1 MQATLL
7 KTRCIFCS
15 RRLSR
20 TEGESILAQE
30 TIFGW
35 DARRSAGE
43 ASRSLGHEASPDT
56 DAADSGVGG
65 SLKDTLGELALDSS
79 GTAASVS
86 SDGAGDDIK
95 AGAAGA
101 AGGRSKKVSKAAGA
115 SCSRDKKS
123 QKEDVTVE
131 GAHKPERLRLNSD
144 SSRSDKRKK
153 TGPDK
158 SSSLEREKK
167 PGLNV
172 MLNKGGEKTGVSGKI
187 SPVVGPSSS
196 REKSPEASKRKKHS
210 STETPA
216 LKKSKAPDTSR
227 KDSESQKD
235 HMSSIKDSEVSKKE
249 KTPEI
254 SSLKYKTFDKK
265 EKTPEPPKS
274 ARGISRLQGFG
285 KETASKNSDKKSK
298 LDVSKIPLDKS
309 ISTPAEVALKVSPK
323 VPPKHTKHDLMH
335 QKPNIPQGMKGKSLG
350 KTKAKDDSELN
361 KKDSKISS
369 HVAEIERKSS
379 FRRPKRFDK
388 SMRDSIHLKDKIAPT
403 IQTRTEDRRKKDD
416 KKIEDN
422 PTERPKS
429 WLFENNP
436 FRKQDLVQNSP
447 DKINK
452 FDKPKEPYS
461 FEKECKLSSSPEKRK
476 KSWGTKT
483 NAGTD
488 AVSEDEKP
496 EGKHKD
502 VVAKSKIGKS
512 SENRENECKENSDQS
527 RGKEEKTGKKKG
539 KLSDFPSV
547 SNPNLTLSEKSNG
560 VNSNESTLE
569 RRAVKRHRILIEPL
583 TEKLD
588 KIAISVADKVS
599 ADSELK
605 TKPKENSE
613 PANSRKIER
622 RPLSDEKKSNAFS
635 CIAKQKPESL
645 VKGSSDRS
653 VNKQSS
659 AVSNGNP
666 KEGLNSDISFG
677 SKSENTKSSVDQNEG
692 KSSAFG
698 ATFIKTN
705 PFKLVSFNAAGAE
718 NKPSRKIQSPK
729 SDSSENTGESS
740 SSKPPTPTKQKGF
753 SLFRKGSD
761 KRKDSKS
768 PTPDPKSKGLFR
780 RGSDKNKNK
789 SAATQSNHKGSVDKK
804 ANSKKPPSPKVDLKA
819 ANNADEE
826 SISASPRDESDM
838 KILSLIKKGN
848 GATSAGSHLEPPS
861 HSSASPSVSPSL
873 RRRGEP
879 PEQQYKSRFAAMKAM
894 WHKTH

>member
-1 MQATLL
+1 M
-7 KTRCIFCS
+7 
-15 RRLSR
+15 
-20 TEGESILAQE
+20 
-30 TIFGW
+30 
-35 DARRSAGE
+35 
-43 ASRSLGHEASPDT
+43 
-56 DAADSGVGG
+56 
-65 SLKDTLGELALDSS
+65 
-79 GTAASVS
+79 S
-86 SDGAGDDIK
+86 SDGAGDGIK

-131 GAHKPERLRLNSD
+131 GAHKPDRLRLNSD

-172 MLNKGGEKTGVSGKI
+172 ILNTDGEKTGVSGKI
-187 SPVVGPSSS
+187 SPVVPSSS
-196 REKSPEASKRKKHS
+196 REKSPETSKRKKHS

-235 HMSSIKDSEVSKKE
+235 HVSSIKDSEVSKKE

-274 ARGISRLQGFG
+274 ARGIGRLQGFG
-285 KETASKNSDKKSK
+285 KETASKNSDKNSK

-323 VPPKHTKHDLMH
+323 FPPKHTKHDLIRK
-335 QKPNIPQGMKGKSLG
+335 KPNIPQGVKGKSLG

-452 FDKPKEPYS
+452 FDKPKEPNS
-461 FEKECKLSSSPEKRK
+461 FEKERKLSSSLEKRK

-488 AVSEDEKP
+488 AVLEDEKP
-496 EGKHKD
+496 ESKHKD
-502 VVAKSKIGKS
+502 VVAKSKTGKS
-512 SENRENECKENSDQS
+512 LENRE
-527 RGKEEKTGKKKG
+527 KEEKTGKKKG

-588 KIAISVADKVS
+588 KISVVDKVS

-635 CIAKQKPESL
+635 CIAKQKSESL
-645 VKGSSDRS
+645 VEGSSDRS

-677 SKSENTKSSVDQNEG
+677 SKSENTKSSVDQNES

-718 NKPSRKIQSPK
+718 NKPSRNIQSPK

-753 SLFRKGSD
+753 LLFRKGSD

-804 ANSKKPPSPKVDLKA
+804 TNSKKPPSPKVDLKA
-819 ANNADEE
+819 ANSADEE

-838 KILSLIKKGN
+838 KILSLIKKGK
-848 GATSAGSHLEPPS
+848 GTTSAGSHLEPPS
-861 HSSASPSVSPSL
+861 HSSAPPSVSPSL

-894 WHKTH
+894 WHKTN

>member
-1 MQATLL
+1 MQAPLL

-35 DARRSAGE
+35 DAKRSAGK
-43 ASRSLGHEASPDT
+43 ASRPRGHEASPDT

-95 AGAAGA
+95 AGTAGA
-101 AGGRSKKVSKAAGA
+101 AGSRSKKVSKAAGA

-123 QKEDVTVE
+123 KKEAVTVE
-131 GAHKPERLRLNSD
+131 GAHKSDRLSLNSD
-144 SSRSDKRKK
+144 SSRSDKHKK

-167 PGLNV
+167 PPTNVILNT
-172 MLNKGGEKTGVSGKI
+172 NEEKTDASGKT
-187 SPVVGPSSS
+187 SPIVPSSP
-196 REKSPEASKRKKHS
+196 REKSPETSKRKKHS

-216 LKKSKAPDTSR
+216 LKKSKAPDRSR
-227 KDSESQKD
+227 KDNESQKD
-235 HMSSIKDSEVSKKE
+235 RASSRNDSEVSKKE

-254 SSLKYKTFDKK
+254 SSLKYKTFDQK
-265 EKTPEPPKS
+265 EKLPEPLKS
-274 ARGISRLQGFG
+274 ARGMGRLQEFG
-285 KETASKNSDKKSK
+285 KETASKFVDKSSK
-298 LDVSKIPLDKS
+298 LDISKIPLDKS
-309 ISTPAEVALKVSPK
+309 VSTPAEVSLKVSPK
-323 VPPKHTKHDLMH
+323 VPPKHSKHDLMRK
-335 QKPNIPQGMKGKSLG
+335 KPNIPQSMKGKGLG

-403 IQTRTEDRRKKDD
+403 IQTRTEERRKRDE

-452 FDKPKEPYS
+452 FDKTKEPNS
-461 FEKECKLSSSPEKRK
+461 FEKERKLSSSPEKRK
-476 KSWGTKT
+476 KSLGTRT
-483 NAGTD
+483 NPETD
-488 AVSEDEKP
+488 GVLESQKP
-496 EGKHKD
+496 EAKHKD
-502 VVAKSKIGKS
+502 GVAKDKTGKN
-512 SENRENECKENSDQS
+512 SENRENECKENSEQFRS
-527 RGKEEKTGKKKG
+527 KEENKGKIKG
-539 KLSDFPSV
+539 KLSDCTSV

-560 VNSNESTLE
+560 VNSNDSTLE

-583 TEKLD
+583 TEKVD
-588 KIAISVADKVS
+588 KIASSVVDKIST
-599 ADSELK
+599 DSELK

-613 PANSRKIER
+613 PDNRKKIET
-622 RPLSDEKKSNAFS
+622 RPLNDEKISNALS
-635 CIAKQKPESL
+635 CIAKQNTE
-645 VKGSSDRS
+645 
-653 VNKQSS
+653 NKQSP
-659 AVSNGNP
+659 AGSNGNP
-666 KEGLNSDISFG
+666 KEGLNSAVSSG
-677 SKSENTKSSVDQNEG
+677 SKSNNMKSSVDQTEA
-692 KSSAFG
+692 KSSTFG

-718 NKPSRKIQSPK
+718 NKLSRTVQSPK
-729 SDSSENTGESS
+729 SDSSESTAGEF
-740 SSKPPTPTKQKGF
+740 SKPPTPTKQKGF

-761 KRKDSKS
+761 KRKDNKS

-789 SAATQSNHKGSVDKK
+789 STTATQGNHKGSADKK
-804 ANSKKPPSPKVDLKA
+804 TNNKKPPSPIVDLKA
-819 ANNADEE
+819 ANSADVE

-838 KILSLIKKGN
+838 KILSLIKKGK
-848 GATSAGSHLEPPS
+848 GATSTDSHLEPPS
-861 HSSASPSVSPSL
+861 TSTVPPSVSPSL

-894 WHKTH
+894 WHKTN

>member
-1 MQATLL
+1 MRAILL

-35 DARRSAGE
+35 DVKRSPGE
-43 ASRSLGHEASPDT
+43 ASRRRGHEASPDT

-123 QKEDVTVE
+123 KKEAVTVE
-131 GAHKPERLRLNSD
+131 GAHKSDRLSLNSD
-144 SSRSDKRKK
+144 SNRSDKHKK

-158 SSSLEREKK
+158 SLSLERGKK
-167 PGLNV
+167 PATKVILNT
-172 MLNKGGEKTGVSGKI
+172 NEEKTDVSGE
-187 SPVVGPSSS
+187 
-196 REKSPEASKRKKHS
+196 REKSPETSKRKKHS

-216 LKKSKAPDTSR
+216 LKKSKTPDRSS
-227 KDSESQKD
+227 KDKESQKD
-235 HMSSIKDSEVSKKE
+235 HVSSRKDSEVSKKE

-265 EKTPEPPKS
+265 EKTPEPLKS
-274 ARGISRLQGFG
+274 ARGIGRLQEFE
-285 KETASKNSDKKSK
+285 KETASKTVDKSSK

-309 ISTPAEVALKVSPK
+309 ISTPAEVSLKVSPK
-323 VPPKHTKHDLMH
+323 VPPKHSKHDLMRK
-335 QKPNIPQGMKGKSLG
+335 KPNIPQSMKGKGLG

-369 HVAEIERKSS
+369 HVAEIERKAS

-403 IQTRTEDRRKKDD
+403 IQTRTEERKKRDE

-452 FDKPKEPYS
+452 FDKTKEPNS
-461 FEKECKLSSSPEKRK
+461 FEKERKLSSSPEKRK
-476 KSWGTKT
+476 KSWGTRT
-483 NAGTD
+483 NPETD
-488 AVSEDEKP
+488 AVLESQKP

-502 VVAKSKIGKS
+502 GVAKGKTSKS
-512 SENRENECKENSDQS
+512 SENRENECKENSEQS
-527 RGKEEKTGKKKG
+527 RSKEENTGKKKG
-539 KLSDFPSV
+539 KLSDFASV

-588 KIAISVADKVS
+588 KINSSAVDKTS
-599 ADSELK
+599 IDSELK

-613 PANSRKIER
+613 PANRKKIEK
-622 RPLSDEKKSNAFS
+622 RPLNDEKKSKAFS
-635 CIAKQKPESL
+635 CIAKQNSE
-645 VKGSSDRS
+645 
-653 VNKQSS
+653 NKQSS
-659 AVSNGNP
+659 AGSNSKP
-666 KEGLNSDISFG
+666 KEGLNSGISSG
-677 SKSENTKSSVDQNEG
+677 SQLDNTKSSVDQNEA

-705 PFKLVSFNAAGAE
+705 PFKLVSFNAAGTE
-718 NKPSRKIQSPK
+718 NRPSRTVQSPK
-729 SDSSENTGESS
+729 SDSSESTSE

-761 KRKDSKS
+761 KRKDGKS

-789 SAATQSNHKGSVDKK
+789 SAATQGNQKSSADKK
-804 ANSKKPPSPKVDLKA
+804 ANNKKPPSPKVDLKA
-819 ANNADEE
+819 ANSADVE

-838 KILSLIKKGN
+838 KILSLIKKGK

-861 HSSASPSVSPSL
+861 TSSVPPSVSPSQ
-873 RRRGEP
+873 RRKGEP

-894 WHKTH
+894 WHKTN

>member
-1 MQATLL
+1 MFLQVSLL

-20 TEGESILAQE
+20 SEGESILAQE

-35 DARRSAGE
+35 DAKRSAGE
-43 ASRSLGHEASPDT
+43 TSRSRGHEASPDT

-95 AGAAGA
+95 AGAAG
-101 AGGRSKKVSKAAGA
+101 GRSKKVSKAAGA

-131 GAHKPERLRLNSD
+131 GAHKPDRLSSNSD
-144 SSRSDKRKK
+144 SSSRDKRKK

-167 PGLNV
+167 PGRNV
-172 MLNKGGEKTGVSGKI
+172 IRHADEEKTCVSGKI
-187 SPVVGPSSS
+187 SPVVPPSPKD
-196 REKSPEASKRKKHS
+196 KSPETSKRKKHS

-216 LKKSKAPDTSR
+216 LKKSKAPERSR

-235 HMSSIKDSEVSKKE
+235 KVSSRKDSEVSKKE

-274 ARGISRLQGFG
+274 PRGMGRLQGFG
-285 KETASKNSDKKSK
+285 KETASKTLDKNSK

-309 ISTPAEVALKVSPK
+309 VSTPAEVSLKVSPK
-323 VPPKHTKHDLMH
+323 VPPKHNKHDLTRK
-335 QKPNIPQGMKGKSLG
+335 KPNIPQGMKGKGLG

-403 IQTRTEDRRKKDD
+403 IQTRTEDKRKKDE

-436 FRKQDLVQNSP
+436 FRKKDLVQNSP

-452 FDKPKEPYS
+452 FDKSKEPNS
-461 FEKECKLSSSPEKRK
+461 FEKEHKQPGSPEKRK

-483 NAGTD
+483 DAETD
-488 AVSEDEKP
+488 AVLQDH
-496 EGKHKD
+496 KHKD
-502 VVAKSKIGKS
+502 GVVKSKTSKS
-512 SENRENECKENSDQS
+512 SENRENECNSNQS
-527 RGKEEKTGKKKG
+527 GSKEEKTGKKKG

-547 SNPNLTLSEKSNG
+547 SNPNLSLSEKSNG
-560 VNSNESTLE
+560 VNSNELTLD
-569 RRAVKRHRILIEPL
+569 RKAVKRHRILIEPL

-588 KIAISVADKVS
+588 KIASSPVDTTS
-599 ADSELK
+599 TDSEVK
-605 TKPKENSE
+605 AESKENSE
-613 PANSRKIER
+613 PANRRKIEK
-622 RPLSDEKKSNAFS
+622 RPLSSEKKSNAFS
-635 CIAKQKPESL
+635 CIAKQKSEPF
-645 VKGSSDRS
+645 VKGSSDL
-653 VNKQSS
+653 S
-659 AVSNGNP
+659 ANRQLSAGSNGNP
-666 KEGLNSDISFG
+666 KEGLNSDISSS
-677 SKSENTKSSVDQNEG
+677 SKSDNTKSSVDQNET

-705 PFKLVSFNAAGAE
+705 PFKLVSFNATGTE
-718 NKPSRKIQSPK
+718 NKSSRNIQSPK
-729 SDSSENTGESS
+729 SDSFENTGE

-789 SAATQSNHKGSVDKK
+789 SAATQSNHKGSADKK

-819 ANNADEE
+819 ANSADVE

-838 KILSLIKKGN
+838 KILSLINKGK
-848 GATSAGSHLEPPS
+848 GATSTGSHLEPPS
-861 HSSASPSVSPSL
+861 KSSIPPSVSPSL
-873 RRRGEP
+873 RRRGDP

-894 WHKTH
+894 WHKTN